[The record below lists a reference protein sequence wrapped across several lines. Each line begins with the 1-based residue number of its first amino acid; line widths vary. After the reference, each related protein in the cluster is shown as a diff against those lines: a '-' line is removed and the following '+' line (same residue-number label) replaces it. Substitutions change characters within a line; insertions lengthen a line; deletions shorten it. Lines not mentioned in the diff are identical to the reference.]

1 MQFKEVKEVQAVE
14 EKSTQE
20 IEQELLDKHEQQFN
34 DEQPQVEEA
43 KVEEDS
49 VTETPEENNTSPELS
64 EEDVLTYIGNR
75 YGKEISSID
84 ELVAEREASE
94 ELPEDV
100 AAYFRYRKE
109 TGRGMDDYIKLNKNY
124 DDVADDELIMDYYRQ
139 TEEGLDDEDLND
151 LIESKFGYDED
162 LDDESLIK
170 KQKLAKK
177 RELVQ
182 AKKFFKEQQE
192 QYKTP
197 LESSTGSVSVETTEE
212 LRRYRQQAE
221 EAKGI
226 EKENQQRVDRFLS
239 ETDKLFTNEFK
250 GFEFN
255 VNDRVMTF
263 KPAEASE
270 LRKSQET
277 IFNFIDKYTDDNHF
291 VTDAEG
297 YHRALSVAMN
307 PDKFAKFFYEQG
319 KADAIDDVSRKSK
332 NIDMDMRRTPE
343 TTTKGGFKVRSL
355 NQDSG
360 RGLKIKS
367 AKRI

>member
-20 IEQELLDKHEQQFN
+20 IENELLKKHEEEFN

-43 KVEEDS
+43 KVED
-49 VTETPEENNTSPELS
+49 NNTSPELS

-84 ELVAEREASE
+84 EFVSERQASE

-100 AAYFRYRKE
+100 AAYFRYKKE
-109 TGRGMDDYIKLNKNY
+109 TGRGMDDYIKLNKDYNE
-124 DDVADDELIMDYYRQ
+124 VGEDELIMDYYRH
-139 TEEGLDDEDLND
+139 TEEGLDDEDLGD
-151 LIESKFGYDED
+151 LIDSKFGYDED
-162 LDDESLIK
+162 LDEESVIK

-192 QYKTP
+192 QYKAP
-197 LESSTGSVSVETTEE
+197 LESSTGSVSTETTEE
-212 LRRYRQQAE
+212 LGRYRQKAE
-221 EAKGI
+221 EAKGTEEI
-226 EKENQQRVDRFLS
+226 NQRRVDEFLS
-239 ETDKLFTNEFK
+239 ETNKLFTNEFK

-255 VNDRVMTF
+255 VNDKAMTF

-270 LRKSQET
+270 LKKSQESILT
-277 IFNFIDKYTDDNHF
+277 FVNKYTDDNHF
-291 VTDAEG
+291 VDDAEG

-319 KADAIDDVSRKSK
+319 KSDAVDDVSRKSK
-332 NIDMDMRRTPE
+332 NIDMDMRRAPE
-343 TTTKGGFKVRSL
+343 TTTKGGFQVKSL
-355 NQDSG
+355 SQDSG

-367 AKRI
+367 ATRI

>member
-20 IEQELLDKHEQQFN
+20 IENELLKKHEEDFN
-34 DEQPQVEEA
+34 DEQPPVEDA
-43 KVEEDS
+43 KVEEESAQSED
-49 VTETPEENNTSPELS
+49 NNTSPELS

-84 ELVAEREASE
+84 EFVSERQASE

-100 AAYFRYRKE
+100 AAYFRYKKE
-109 TGRGMDDYIKLNKNY
+109 TGRGMDDYIKLNKDYNE
-124 DDVADDELIMDYYRQ
+124 VGEDELIMDYYRH
-139 TEEGLDDEDLND
+139 TEEGLDDDDLGD
-151 LIESKFGYDED
+151 LIDSKFGYDED
-162 LDDESLIK
+162 LDEESVIK

-192 QYKTP
+192 QYKAP
-197 LESSTGSVSVETTEE
+197 LESSTGSVSAETTEE
-212 LRRYRQQAE
+212 LGRYRQQAE
-221 EAKGI
+221 EAKGTQ
-226 EKENQQRVDRFLS
+226 ELNQQRIDRFLS
-239 ETDKLFTNEFK
+239 ETDKIFTNEFK

-255 VNDRVMTF
+255 VNDKAMTF

-270 LRKSQET
+270 LKKSQESILT
-277 IFNFIDKYTDDNHF
+277 FVNKYTDDNHF
-291 VTDAEG
+291 VDDAEG

-319 KADAIDDVSRKSK
+319 KADAVDDVSRKSK

-343 TTTKGGFKVRSL
+343 TTTKGGFQVKSL

>member
-20 IEQELLDKHEQQFN
+20 IEKELLAKHDEQFN
-34 DEQPQVEEA
+34 DEQPQVDGA
-43 KVEEDS
+43 KVEEN
-49 VTETPEENNTSPELS
+49 VAQHTPEENKTSPELS

-75 YGKEISSID
+75 YGKAINSID
-84 ELVAEREASE
+84 EFVAEREVSE

-100 AAYFRYRKE
+100 AAYFRYKTE

-151 LIESKFGYDED
+151 LIDSKFGYDED
-162 LDDESLIK
+162 LDDESLVK

-182 AKKFFKEQQE
+182 AKKFFTEQQE
-192 QYKTP
+192 QYKAP
-197 LESSTGSVSVETTEE
+197 LESSAGPASSESKEE
-212 LRRYRQQAE
+212 LTSFRQQAE
-221 EAKGI
+221 EAKGLQ
-226 EKENQQRVDRFLS
+226 ETNQKRVDLFLK
-239 ETDKLFTNEFK
+239 ETDRVFNDEFK

-255 VNDRVMTF
+255 VNDKSMTF
-263 KPAEASE
+263 KPADASE
-270 LRKSQET
+270 LKKSQET
-277 IFNFIDKYTDDNHF
+277 ILNFVNKYTDDNNYIK
-291 VTDAEG
+291 DADG
-297 YHRALSVAMN
+297 YHKALSVAMN

-319 KADAIDDVSRKSK
+319 KADAVDDVSRKSK

-343 TTTKGGFKVRSL
+343 TTNKGGFQVKSL